1 MDTKEQISLLC
12 KQIVET
18 FHPHK
23 VILFGS
29 YAYGTP
35 TKDSDIDLMVVMPY
49 SGKELD
55 KMVEVR
61 RKLDS
66 SVPVDVLVK
75 TPEQIQKRTE
85 MGDFFIAEVL
95 EKGKI
100 LYEA

>member
-1 MDTKEQISLLC
+1 MDVKNQIALLC
-12 KQIVET
+12 RQVVEQ

-49 SGKELD
+49 TGKELD
-55 KMVEVR
+55 KMVQVR
-61 RKLDS
+61 RTLDS
-66 SVPVDVLVK
+66 SLPLDVLVK
-75 TPEQIQKRTE
+75 TPEQIRERTQL
-85 MGDFFIAEVL
+85 GDFFIAEIL
-95 EKGKI
+95 QKGKV